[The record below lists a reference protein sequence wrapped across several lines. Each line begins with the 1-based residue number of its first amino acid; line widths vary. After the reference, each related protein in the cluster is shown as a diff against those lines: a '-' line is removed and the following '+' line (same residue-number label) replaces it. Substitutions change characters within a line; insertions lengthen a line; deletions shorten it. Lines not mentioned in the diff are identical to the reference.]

1 MVSVARLVLASRLVE
16 RRIEQIVRIEQN
28 VRIER
33 IVRIVRSERTT
44 LCQLCGAC
52 FSAAVLGLCC
62 GWTVGAAVL
71 VVQNYRF
78 VDAAKVGVIA
88 AVTVVA
94 AAMVVAAVGEDGSA
108 SVRRSFA
115 AAPPPPVVDAVEV
128 ALFDADFLLYQ
139 SSLRTERRRRTR
151 QTEIWER
158 KRIFFLSHCPTCSV
172 VTGWIERRMCW
183 AGLTVMLIEVVAVV
197 AAAVGAGMVEWQ
209 VVELV
214 WRRRRRL

>member
-1 MVSVARLVLASRLVE
+1 M
-16 RRIEQIVRIEQN
+16 
-28 VRIER
+28 
-33 IVRIVRSERTT
+33 
-44 LCQLCGAC
+44 
-52 FSAAVLGLCC
+52 
-62 GWTVGAAVL
+62 
-71 VVQNYRF
+71 VVQNCRF
-78 VDAAKVGVIA
+78 VDAAKVERVIG

-94 AAMVVAAVGEDGSA
+94 AATVVAAVGEDESA

-139 SSLRTERRRRTR
+139 SSLRTERRRKTR

-183 AGLTVMLIEVVAVV
+183 AGLTEMLTVVAAVV
-197 AAAVGAGMVEWQ
+197 AAAVGAGMIE
-209 VVELV
+209 
-214 WRRRRRL
+214 